1 MPTITNPK
9 GIAIINR
16 GFITL
21 SFFRLLIACGYW
33 KREGVRTG
41 DTFAVKPEPKS
52 MPPLECGPAVYL
64 LRAITAFRLNVT
76 TPGKDC
82 CLIVNSFEKN
92 YRDKKTCSCFVKG
105 KEPCPG
111 L

>member
-1 MPTITNPK
+1 
-9 GIAIINR
+9 
-16 GFITL
+16 
-21 SFFRLLIACGYW
+21 
-33 KREGVRTG
+33 
-41 DTFAVKPEPKS
+41 

-76 TPGKDC
+76 TPGRDC

-105 KEPCPG
+105 KEPSPG
-111 L
+111 LGFGLEIKRLCAF